1 MVEYIKVKDHKNLV
15 RQKGSKGIVNCD
27 VNELNKYKEERE
39 YKMKLA
45 KVVKE
50 HNDLKNELAEIKD
63 MLKTLLGKS

>member
-50 HNDLKNELAEIKD
+50 HDELKNELAEIKD

>member
-15 RQKGSKGIVNCD
+15 RQKGSKGVVNCD

-50 HNDLKNELAEIKD
+50 HDELKNELAEIKD

>member
-50 HNDLKNELAEIKD
+50 HDDLKNELAEIKD

>member
-15 RQKGSKGIVNCD
+15 RQKGSKGVVNCD

-50 HNDLKNELAEIKD
+50 HDDLKNELAEIKD